1 MPQDAPPAHPPQ
13 PPSSSR
19 PRAAFFVDG
28 ANLYHRYQEGF
39 GFDTNTLDLRKLAKS
54 LAGATRDVT
63 EIRYYTGKVQGKDSA
78 AMLAQQQSLLVA
90 LQRQGVH
97 IRLGRLES
105 RSKPNELAEQ
115 ILQFLAVQ
123 RPASER
129 LPPTIYRA
137 LHALTSAHREITYLV
152 QKAVDTLLVS
162 DLARMAADNL
172 YDVAYVLSQD
182 GDMTPGIEFARSRGK
197 TVFGAGPPGGRN
209 FQLKQ
214 VCNSYIVMDLARL
227 NTCLID
233 RT

>member
-1 MPQDAPPAHPPQ
+1 MPQAAPPAPP
-13 PPSSSR
+13 PPGPAR

-28 ANLYHRYQEGF
+28 ANLYHRYMEGF

-54 LAGATRDVT
+54 LAGAARDVT
-63 EIRYYTGKVQGKDSA
+63 EILYYTGKVEGKDSP
-78 AMLAQQQSLLVA
+78 AMLAQQQSLFVT
-90 LQRQGVH
+90 LQKQGVK

-105 RSKPNELAEQ
+105 RSKKNELAEQ

-123 RPASER
+123 RSPSER

-137 LHALTSAHREITYLV
+137 LHALASSHREITYLV

-162 DLARMAADNL
+162 DLARMAADNA
-172 YDVAYVLSQD
+172 YDVAYVVSQD

-209 FQLKQ
+209 YQLKQ
-214 VCNSYIVMDLARL
+214 VCNNYIVMDLARL
-227 NTCLID
+227 STCLI
-233 RT
+233 